1 MYGSCSSNALY
12 PSSLLFMFI
21 FLLTLFQVYDQA
33 WFLLIKV
40 FLTNKHVMLFCSLPN
55 MKNNF
60 PLWVDFCVYLMF
72 HWGMIL
78 SKKCQ
83 KPAVHKKGGLAIL
96 GGCLEKRG
104 SNLMQ
109 TMNVLAT
116 KTQSTYIYDRKLN
129 KIKKTME
136 KTIQMYYLVL

>member
-1 MYGSCSSNALY
+1 
-12 PSSLLFMFI
+12 
-21 FLLTLFQVYDQA
+21 
-33 WFLLIKV
+33 
-40 FLTNKHVMLFCSLPN
+40 
-55 MKNNF
+55 
-60 PLWVDFCVYLMF
+60 MF

-116 KTQSTYIYDRKLN
+116 KTQSTYIYDRKVN
-129 KIKKTME
+129 KIKRQWK
-136 KTIQMYYLVL
+136 KPYGCTIWFFNSNGKENENENG